1 MEMFSK
7 NFNEISKGVS
17 SAILVF
23 LFLIATVLV
32 LINIPNI
39 FAQYETQPAIMNA
52 SIHQVIGIELSNY
65 LAEGIL
71 FTNTTTIGVQYPIT
85 NVNAWNNA
93 TRNYN
98 GSSYGTLYNITAW
111 SANQVNVTV
120 CHCACSDL
128 TNVTGG
134 NTYYIYINGSGIANK
149 GVGWANGTT
158 ATFNVHSPPDA
169 NYIFKKPLDYQIV
182 SGNLAPGNATYL
194 RYWLNPYPNDV
205 PSGIYNTTY
214 KFKAVEIGQ
223 TCGICSC

>member
-52 SIHQVIGIELSNY
+52 SIYQAVGIYLSDY

-111 SANQVNVTV
+111 SANQVNVTI

-134 NTYYIYINGSGIANK
+134 NTYYIYINGSGTGE

-158 ATFNVHSPPDA
+158 SNPGDSPSDRFP
-169 NYIFKKPLDYQIV
+169 KPLEYQIV

-194 RYWLNPYPNDV
+194 RYWLNPYPNSV

-214 KFKAVEIGQ
+214 RFKAVEIGQ